1 MKIVAITFRLVI
13 LLFAMVSTQNNLM
26 AQNDEPALPYR
37 TIPDYPESYTPENVA
52 ARMIDGLGF
61 RYYWATDSLRQVDLN
76 FKPNAEARSSF
87 ETLIHIYGLS
97 RSIRNAVEQ
106 KPNEPGNDDTPEDY
120 EGLRRAT
127 LENLWTASEILKSGK
142 VKLED
147 CKLIFVRGDSTSEL
161 PFWNNING
169 PIADAIWHCGQV
181 VSFRRSSGNPF
192 NSKVSVLA
200 GTVRN

>member
-1 MKIVAITFRLVI
+1 MKSLKYLFLFLFFVAMTS
-13 LLFAMVSTQNNLM
+13 ATHTAM
-26 AQNDEPALPYR
+26 AQSNESELPYR
-37 TIPDYPESYTPENVA
+37 TIPDYPGSYTPENVA

-61 RYYWATDSLRQVDLN
+61 RYYWATEGLRQEDLD
-76 FKPNAEARSSF
+76 FRPSEEARSSF

-97 RSIRNAVEQ
+97 RVIRNAVEQ
-106 KPNEPGNDDTPEDY
+106 KPNASGNDITPEDY
-120 EGLRRAT
+120 EGLRKAT
-127 LENLWTASEILKSGK
+127 LENLRAASELLKSGK
-142 VKLED
+142 VKLEE
-147 CKLIFVRGDSTSEL
+147 CKLSFQRGDRTREY

-200 GTVRN
+200 GTVRE